1 MIIVVFF
8 IILQKFWMK
17 MKNVYIETY
26 GCQMNQAD
34 SGIVAKVLKEN
45 DFNLVSTDKQAD
57 VILINTCA
65 VRDNAEKRIHNRVHD
80 LQSLK
85 KKKPYLQ
92 IGILGCMAERLKE
105 SLVKE
110 DKVDIVAGPDSYRKI
125 AELIDNATKQYKQKH
140 DEESLRQSIDVELS
154 KEETYEDI
162 IPIEL
167 NTDGISA
174 FISIMRGCENFCSY
188 CVVPYTRGRERS
200 RSPQGIVEQAENL
213 FLQGYKDITLLGQN
227 VNSYIYEENGEK
239 INFAKLIEKV
249 AQVNP
254 LLRVRFATSHPKDI
268 SEELIDTIAKYDNIC
283 KYIHLPVQ
291 SGSNRMLEKMNRKYT
306 VEDYKQKIEM
316 IRKKIPDCALST
328 DVIAGFC
335 SETIEDHR
343 ATMDIMSWVGYDSAY
358 MFKYSERPG
367 TLASKKYDDDVSE
380 SEKIRR
386 LNEIIDLQRE
396 LSLQSNKKDIGKT
409 FEVLVEGVSKR
420 DENKY
425 FGRTSQNKVVIFD
438 KEETKKGDY
447 IKVKIDD
454 CTSATLFGSICQK
467 K

>member
-45 DFNLVSTDKQAD
+45 DFNLVSTDKEAD

-92 IGILGCMAERLKE
+92 IGILGCMAERLKD

-125 AELIDNATKQYKQKH
+125 AELIDNATKQYMQKY
-140 DEESLRQSIDVELS
+140 DEESLRQRVDVELS

-227 VNSYIYEENGEK
+227 VNSYIYEENGER

-316 IRKKIPDCALST
+316 IREKIPDCALST

-343 ATMDIMSWVGYDSAY
+343 ATMDVMSWVGYDSAY

-367 TLASKKYDDDVSE
+367 TLAAKKFDDDVSE
-380 SEKIRR
+380 EEKIRR
-386 LNEIIDLQRE
+386 LNEIIDLQRD
-396 LSLQSNKKDIGKT
+396 LSLQSNRKDIGKT
-409 FEVLVEGVSKR
+409 FEVLVEGMSKR

-438 KEETKKGDY
+438 RQDTKKGDY

-454 CTSATLFGSICQK
+454 CTSATLFGSIC
-467 K
+467 

>member
-1 MIIVVFF
+1 
-8 IILQKFWMK
+8 

-45 DFNLVSTDKQAD
+45 NFNLVSTDKQAD

-92 IGILGCMAERLKE
+92 IGILGCMAERLKD

-125 AELIDNATKQYKQKH
+125 ADLIDNATKQYKQKS
-140 DEESLRQSIDVELS
+140 DEESLRQRVDVELS

-367 TLASKKYDDDVSE
+367 TLAAKKFDDDVSE
-380 SEKIRR
+380 EEKIRR

-396 LSLQSNKKDIGKT
+396 LSLQSNRKDIGKT
-409 FEVLVEGVSKR
+409 FEVLVEGMSKR

-438 KEETKKGDY
+438 KQNTRKGDY

-454 CTSATLFGSICQK
+454 CTSATLFGSIC
-467 K
+467 

>member
-1 MIIVVFF
+1 
-8 IILQKFWMK
+8 

-45 DFNLVSTDKQAD
+45 DYNLVSTDKEAD

-92 IGILGCMAERLKE
+92 IGILGCMAERLKD

-125 AELIDNATKQYKQKH
+125 AELIDNATKQYMQKY

-367 TLASKKYDDDVSE
+367 TLAAKKFDDDVSE
-380 SEKIRR
+380 EEKIRR

-396 LSLQSNKKDIGKT
+396 LSLQSNRKDIGKT
-409 FEVLVEGVSKR
+409 FEVLVEGMSKR

-438 KEETKKGDY
+438 RQDTKKGDY

-454 CTSATLFGSICQK
+454 CTSATLFGSIC
-467 K
+467 

>member
-1 MIIVVFF
+1 
-8 IILQKFWMK
+8 
-17 MKNVYIETY
+17 
-26 GCQMNQAD
+26 MNQAD

-45 DFNLVSTDKQAD
+45 NFNLVSTDKQAD

-92 IGILGCMAERLKE
+92 IGILGCMAERLKD

-125 AELIDNATKQYKQKH
+125 AELIDNATKQYMQKY
-140 DEESLRQSIDVELS
+140 DEESLRQRVDVELS

-200 RSPQGIVEQAENL
+200 RSYQSIVEQAENL

-316 IRKKIPDCALST
+316 IREKIPDCALST

-335 SETIEDHR
+335 SETLEDHR

-367 TLASKKYDDDVSE
+367 TLAAKKFDDDVSE
-380 SEKIRR
+380 EEKIRR

-396 LSLQSNKKDIGKT
+396 LSLQSNRKDIGKT
-409 FEVLVEGVSKR
+409 FEVLVEGMSKR

-438 KEETKKGDY
+438 KQNTRKGDY

-454 CTSATLFGSICQK
+454 CTSATLFGSIC
-467 K
+467 

>member
-1 MIIVVFF
+1 
-8 IILQKFWMK
+8 
-17 MKNVYIETY
+17 
-26 GCQMNQAD
+26 MNQAD

-45 DFNLVSTDKQAD
+45 NFNLVSTDKQAD

-92 IGILGCMAERLKE
+92 IGILGCMAERLKD

-125 AELIDNATKQYKQKH
+125 AELIDNATKQYMQKY

-200 RSPQGIVEQAENL
+200 RSPQSIVEQAENL

-227 VNSYIYEENGEK
+227 VNSYIYEENGER

-316 IRKKIPDCALST
+316 IREKIPDCALST

-343 ATMDIMSWVGYDSAY
+343 ATMDVMSWVGYDSAY

-367 TLASKKYDDDVSE
+367 TLAAKKFDDDVSE
-380 SEKIRR
+380 EEKIRR

-396 LSLQSNKKDIGKT
+396 LSLQSNRKDIGKT
-409 FEVLVEGVSKR
+409 FEVLVEGMSKR

-438 KEETKKGDY
+438 KQNTRKGDY

-454 CTSATLFGSICQK
+454 CTSATLFGSIC
-467 K
+467 

>member
-1 MIIVVFF
+1 
-8 IILQKFWMK
+8 

-45 DFNLVSTDKQAD
+45 NFNLVSTDKQAD

-92 IGILGCMAERLKE
+92 IGILGCMAERLKD

-125 AELIDNATKQYKQKH
+125 AELIDNATKQYMQKY

-200 RSPQGIVEQAENL
+200 RSPQSIVEQAENL

-227 VNSYIYEENGEK
+227 VNSYIYEENGER

-343 ATMDIMSWVGYDSAY
+343 ATMDVMSWVGYDSAY

-367 TLASKKYDDDVSE
+367 TLAAKKFDDDVSE
-380 SEKIRR
+380 EEKIRR

-396 LSLQSNKKDIGKT
+396 LSLQSNRKDIGKT
-409 FEVLVEGVSKR
+409 FEVLVEGMSKR

-438 KEETKKGDY
+438 KQNTRKGDY

-454 CTSATLFGSICQK
+454 CTSATLFGSIC
-467 K
+467 

>member
-45 DFNLVSTDKQAD
+45 NFNLVSTDKEAD

-125 AELIDNATKQYKQKH
+125 AELIDNATKQYMQKY
-140 DEESLRQSIDVELS
+140 DEESLRQRVDVELS

-200 RSPQGIVEQAENL
+200 RSPQSIVEQAENL

-227 VNSYIYEENGEK
+227 VNSYIYEENGER

-306 VEDYKQKIEM
+306 VEDYKQKIEI
-316 IRKKIPDCALST
+316 IREKIPDCALST

-335 SETIEDHR
+335 SETVEDHR

-367 TLASKKYDDDVSE
+367 TLAAKKFDDDVSE
-380 SEKIRR
+380 EEKIRR

-396 LSLQSNKKDIGKT
+396 LSLQSNRKDIGKT
-409 FEVLVEGVSKR
+409 FEVLVEGMSKR

-438 KEETKKGDY
+438 KHNTKKGDY

-454 CTSATLFGSICQK
+454 CTSATLFGSIC
-467 K
+467 

>member
-1 MIIVVFF
+1 
-8 IILQKFWMK
+8 
-17 MKNVYIETY
+17 
-26 GCQMNQAD
+26 MNQAD

-45 DFNLVSTDKQAD
+45 NFNLVSTDKEAD

-92 IGILGCMAERLKE
+92 IGILGCMAERLKD

-125 AELIDNATKQYKQKH
+125 AELIDNATKQYMQKY
-140 DEESLRQSIDVELS
+140 DEESLRQRVDVELS

-200 RSPQGIVEQAENL
+200 RSYQSIVEQAENL

-316 IRKKIPDCALST
+316 IREKIPDCALST

-335 SETIEDHR
+335 SETLEDHR

-367 TLASKKYDDDVSE
+367 TLAAKKFDDDVSE
-380 SEKIRR
+380 EEKIRR

-396 LSLQSNKKDIGKT
+396 LSLQSNRKDIGKT
-409 FEVLVEGVSKR
+409 FEVLVEGMSKR

-438 KEETKKGDY
+438 KQNTRKGDY

-454 CTSATLFGSICQK
+454 CTSATLFGSIC
-467 K
+467 

>member
-1 MIIVVFF
+1 
-8 IILQKFWMK
+8 

-45 DFNLVSTDKQAD
+45 NFNLVSTDKQAD

-92 IGILGCMAERLKE
+92 IGILGCMAERLKD

-125 AELIDNATKQYKQKH
+125 AELIDNATKQYMQKY
-140 DEESLRQSIDVELS
+140 DEESLRQRVDVELS

-200 RSPQGIVEQAENL
+200 RSYQSIVEQAENL

-316 IRKKIPDCALST
+316 IREKIPDCALST

-335 SETIEDHR
+335 SETLEDHR

-367 TLASKKYDDDVSE
+367 TLAAKKFDDDVSE
-380 SEKIRR
+380 EEKIRR

-396 LSLQSNKKDIGKT
+396 LSLQSNRKDIGKT
-409 FEVLVEGVSKR
+409 FEVLVEGMSKR

-438 KEETKKGDY
+438 KQNTRKGDY

-454 CTSATLFGSICQK
+454 CTSATLFGSIC
-467 K
+467 

>member
-1 MIIVVFF
+1 
-8 IILQKFWMK
+8 
-17 MKNVYIETY
+17 
-26 GCQMNQAD
+26 MNQAD

-45 DFNLVSTDKQAD
+45 NFNLVSTDKQAD

-92 IGILGCMAERLKE
+92 IGILGCMAERLKD

-125 AELIDNATKQYKQKH
+125 AELIDNATKQYMQKH
-140 DEESLRQSIDVELS
+140 DLKHFEQSIDVELS

-200 RSPQGIVEQAENL
+200 RSYQSIVEQAENL

-306 VEDYKQKIEM
+306 VADYKQKIEM

-367 TLASKKYDDDVSE
+367 TLAAKKFDDDVSE
-380 SEKIRR
+380 EEKIRR
-386 LNEIIDLQRE
+386 LNGIIDLQRE
-396 LSLQSNKKDIGKT
+396 LSLQSNRKDIGKT
-409 FEVLVEGVSKR
+409 FEVLVEGMSKR

-438 KEETKKGDY
+438 KQNTRKGDY

-454 CTSATLFGSICQK
+454 CTSATLFGSIC
-467 K
+467 

>member
-1 MIIVVFF
+1 MIFAVFF
-8 IILQKFWMK
+8 IILQKFWNK

-45 DFNLVSTDKQAD
+45 NFNLVSTDKQAD

-92 IGILGCMAERLKE
+92 IGILGCMAERLKD

-125 AELIDNATKQYKQKH
+125 ADLIDNATKQYMQKY
-140 DEESLRQSIDVELS
+140 DEESLRQRVDVELS

-200 RSPQGIVEQAENL
+200 RSYQSIVEQAENL

-367 TLASKKYDDDVSE
+367 TLAAKKFDDDVSE
-380 SEKIRR
+380 EEKIRR

-396 LSLQSNKKDIGKT
+396 LSLQSNRKDVGKT
-409 FEVLVEGVSKR
+409 FEVLVEGMSKR

-438 KEETKKGDY
+438 RQDTKKGDY

-454 CTSATLFGSICQK
+454 CTSATLFGSIC
-467 K
+467 

>member
-1 MIIVVFF
+1 
-8 IILQKFWMK
+8 

-45 DFNLVSTDKQAD
+45 NFNLVSTDKQAD

-92 IGILGCMAERLKE
+92 IGILGCMAERLKD

-125 AELIDNATKQYKQKH
+125 ADLIDNATKQYMQKY
-140 DEESLRQSIDVELS
+140 DEESLRQRVDVELS

-200 RSPQGIVEQAENL
+200 RSYQSIVEQAENL

-316 IRKKIPDCALST
+316 IREKIPDCALST

-367 TLASKKYDDDVSE
+367 TLAAKKFDDDVSE
-380 SEKIRR
+380 EEKIRR

-396 LSLQSNKKDIGKT
+396 LSLQSNRKDIGKT
-409 FEVLVEGVSKR
+409 FEVLVEGMSKR

-438 KEETKKGDY
+438 KQNTKKGDY

-454 CTSATLFGSICQK
+454 CTSATLFGSIC
-467 K
+467 

>member
-1 MIIVVFF
+1 
-8 IILQKFWMK
+8 
-17 MKNVYIETY
+17 
-26 GCQMNQAD
+26 MNQAD

-45 DFNLVSTDKQAD
+45 DFNLVSTDKEAD

-92 IGILGCMAERLKE
+92 IGILGCMAGRLKD

-125 AELIDNATKQYKQKH
+125 AELIDNATKQYMQKY
-140 DEESLRQSIDVELS
+140 DEESLRQRVDVELS

-200 RSPQGIVEQAENL
+200 RSPQSIVEQAENL

-316 IRKKIPDCALST
+316 IREKIPDCALST

-367 TLASKKYDDDVSE
+367 TLAAKKFEDDVSE
-380 SEKIRR
+380 EEKIRR

-396 LSLQSNKKDIGKT
+396 LSLQSNRKDIGKT
-409 FEVLVEGVSKR
+409 FEVLVEGMSKR

-438 KEETKKGDY
+438 RQDTKKGDY

-454 CTSATLFGSICQK
+454 CTSATLFGSIC
-467 K
+467 

>member
-1 MIIVVFF
+1 
-8 IILQKFWMK
+8 

-45 DFNLVSTDKQAD
+45 DFNLVSTDKEAD

-92 IGILGCMAERLKE
+92 IGILGCMAGRLKD

-125 AELIDNATKQYKQKH
+125 AELIDNATKQYMQKY
-140 DEESLRQSIDVELS
+140 DEESLRQRVDVELS

-200 RSPQGIVEQAENL
+200 RSPQSIVEQAENL

-316 IRKKIPDCALST
+316 IREKIPDCALST

-367 TLASKKYDDDVSE
+367 TLAAKKFEDDVSE
-380 SEKIRR
+380 EEKIRR

-396 LSLQSNKKDIGKT
+396 LSLQSNRKDIGKT
-409 FEVLVEGVSKR
+409 FEVLVEGMSKR

-438 KEETKKGDY
+438 RQDTKKGDY

-454 CTSATLFGSICQK
+454 CTSATLFGSIC
-467 K
+467 

>member
-1 MIIVVFF
+1 
-8 IILQKFWMK
+8 
-17 MKNVYIETY
+17 
-26 GCQMNQAD
+26 MNQAD

-92 IGILGCMAERLKE
+92 IGILGCMAERLKD
-105 SLVKE
+105 SLVKK

-125 AELIDNATKQYKQKH
+125 AELIDNATKQYMQKY
-140 DEESLRQSIDVELS
+140 DEESLRQRVDVELS

-200 RSPQGIVEQAENL
+200 RSYQSIVEQAENL

-367 TLASKKYDDDVSE
+367 TLAAKKFDDDVSE
-380 SEKIRR
+380 EEKIRR

-396 LSLQSNKKDIGKT
+396 LSLQSNRKDIGKT
-409 FEVLVEGVSKR
+409 FEVLVEGMSKR

-438 KEETKKGDY
+438 KQNTRKGDY

-454 CTSATLFGSICQK
+454 CTSATLFGSIC
-467 K
+467 

>member
-1 MIIVVFF
+1 
-8 IILQKFWMK
+8 

-45 DFNLVSTDKQAD
+45 NFNLVSTDKQAD

-92 IGILGCMAERLKE
+92 IGILGCMAERLKD

-125 AELIDNATKQYKQKH
+125 ADLIDNATKQYMQKY

-200 RSPQGIVEQAENL
+200 RSPQSIVEQAENL

-367 TLASKKYDDDVSE
+367 TLAAKKFDDDVSE
-380 SEKIRR
+380 EEKIRR

-396 LSLQSNKKDIGKT
+396 LSLQSNRKDIGKT
-409 FEVLVEGVSKR
+409 FEVLVEGMSKR

-438 KEETKKGDY
+438 KQNTRKGDY

-454 CTSATLFGSICQK
+454 CTSATLFGSIC
-467 K
+467 

>member
-1 MIIVVFF
+1 
-8 IILQKFWMK
+8 

-45 DFNLVSTDKQAD
+45 NFNLVSTDKQAD

-92 IGILGCMAERLKE
+92 IGILGCMAERLKD

-125 AELIDNATKQYKQKH
+125 ADLIDNATKQYMQKY
-140 DEESLRQSIDVELS
+140 DEESLRQRVDVELS

-200 RSPQGIVEQAENL
+200 RSYQSIVEQAENL

-227 VNSYIYEENGEK
+227 VNSYIYEENGER

-316 IRKKIPDCALST
+316 IREKIPDCALST

-343 ATMDIMSWVGYDSAY
+343 ATMDVMSWVGYDSAY

-367 TLASKKYDDDVSE
+367 TLAAKKFDDDVSE
-380 SEKIRR
+380 EEKIRR
-386 LNEIIDLQRE
+386 LNEIIDLQRD
-396 LSLQSNKKDIGKT
+396 LSLQSNRKDIGKT
-409 FEVLVEGVSKR
+409 FEVLVEGMSKR

-438 KEETKKGDY
+438 KQNTRKGDY

-454 CTSATLFGSICQK
+454 CTSATLFGSIC
-467 K
+467 

>member
-1 MIIVVFF
+1 
-8 IILQKFWMK
+8 

-45 DFNLVSTDKQAD
+45 NFNLVSTDKQAD

-92 IGILGCMAERLKE
+92 IGILGCMAERLKD

-125 AELIDNATKQYKQKH
+125 ADLIDNATKQYMQKY
-140 DEESLRQSIDVELS
+140 DEESLRQRVDVELS

-200 RSPQGIVEQAENL
+200 RSYQSIVEQAENL

-367 TLASKKYDDDVSE
+367 TLAAKKFDDDVSE
-380 SEKIRR
+380 EEKIRR

-396 LSLQSNKKDIGKT
+396 LSLQSNRKDVGKT
-409 FEVLVEGVSKR
+409 FEVLVEGMSKR

-438 KEETKKGDY
+438 RQDTKKGDY

-454 CTSATLFGSICQK
+454 CTSATLFGSIC
-467 K
+467 

>member
-1 MIIVVFF
+1 
-8 IILQKFWMK
+8 

-45 DFNLVSTDKQAD
+45 NFNLVSTDKQAD

-125 AELIDNATKQYKQKH
+125 AELIDNATKQYMQKPDLKH
-140 DEESLRQSIDVELS
+140 FEQSIDVELS

-200 RSPQGIVEQAENL
+200 RSYQSIVEQAENL

-316 IRKKIPDCALST
+316 IREKIPDCALST

-367 TLASKKYDDDVSE
+367 TLAAKKFDDDVSE
-380 SEKIRR
+380 EEKIRR

-396 LSLQSNKKDIGKT
+396 LSLQSNRKDIGKT
-409 FEVLVEGVSKR
+409 FEVLVEGMSKR

-438 KEETKKGDY
+438 RQDTKKGDY

-454 CTSATLFGSICQK
+454 CTSATLFGSIC
-467 K
+467 

>member
-45 DFNLVSTDKQAD
+45 NFNLVSTDKQAD

-92 IGILGCMAERLKE
+92 IGILGCMAERLKD

-125 AELIDNATKQYKQKH
+125 AELIDNATKQYMQKY

-200 RSPQGIVEQAENL
+200 RSPQSIVEQAENL

-227 VNSYIYEENGEK
+227 VNSYIYEENGER

-316 IRKKIPDCALST
+316 IREKIPDCALST

-343 ATMDIMSWVGYDSAY
+343 ATMDVMSWVGYDSAY

-367 TLASKKYDDDVSE
+367 TLAAKKFDDDVSE
-380 SEKIRR
+380 EEKIRR

-396 LSLQSNKKDIGKT
+396 LSLQSNRKDIGKT
-409 FEVLVEGVSKR
+409 FEVLVEGMSKR

-438 KEETKKGDY
+438 KQNTRKGDY

-454 CTSATLFGSICQK
+454 CTSATLFGSIC
-467 K
+467 

>member
-1 MIIVVFF
+1 
-8 IILQKFWMK
+8 
-17 MKNVYIETY
+17 
-26 GCQMNQAD
+26 MNQAD

-45 DFNLVSTDKQAD
+45 NFNLVSTDKEAD

-125 AELIDNATKQYKQKH
+125 AELIDNATKQYMQKY
-140 DEESLRQSIDVELS
+140 DEESLRQRVDVELS

-200 RSPQGIVEQAENL
+200 RSPQSIVEQAENL

-227 VNSYIYEENGEK
+227 VNSYIYEENGER

-306 VEDYKQKIEM
+306 VEDYKQKIEI
-316 IRKKIPDCALST
+316 IREKIPDCALST

-335 SETIEDHR
+335 SETVEDHR

-367 TLASKKYDDDVSE
+367 TLAAKKFDDDVSE
-380 SEKIRR
+380 EEKIRR

-396 LSLQSNKKDIGKT
+396 LSLQSNRKDIGKT
-409 FEVLVEGVSKR
+409 FEVLVEGMSKR

-438 KEETKKGDY
+438 KHNTKKGDY

-454 CTSATLFGSICQK
+454 CTSATLFGSIC
-467 K
+467 

>member
-1 MIIVVFF
+1 
-8 IILQKFWMK
+8 
-17 MKNVYIETY
+17 
-26 GCQMNQAD
+26 MNQAD

-45 DFNLVSTDKQAD
+45 NFNLVSTDKQAD

-92 IGILGCMAERLKE
+92 IGILGCMAERLKD

-125 AELIDNATKQYKQKH
+125 AELIDNATKQYMQKY
-140 DEESLRQSIDVELS
+140 DEESLRQRVDVELS

-200 RSPQGIVEQAENL
+200 RSYQSIVEQAENL

-227 VNSYIYEENGEK
+227 VNSYIYEENGEN

-367 TLASKKYDDDVSE
+367 TLAAKKFDDDVSE
-380 SEKIRR
+380 EEKIRR

-396 LSLQSNKKDIGKT
+396 LSLQSNRKDIGKT
-409 FEVLVEGVSKR
+409 FEVLVEGMSKR

-438 KEETKKGDY
+438 KQNTKKGDY

-454 CTSATLFGSICQK
+454 CTSATLFGSIC
-467 K
+467 

>member
-1 MIIVVFF
+1 
-8 IILQKFWMK
+8 

-45 DFNLVSTDKQAD
+45 NFNLVSTDKQAD

-110 DKVDIVAGPDSYRKI
+110 DRVDIVAGPDSYRKI
-125 AELIDNATKQYKQKH
+125 AELIDNATKQYMQKY
-140 DEESLRQSIDVELS
+140 DEESLRQRVDVELS

-200 RSPQGIVEQAENL
+200 RSPQSIVEQAENL

-316 IRKKIPDCALST
+316 IREKIPDCALST

-367 TLASKKYDDDVSE
+367 TLAAKKFDDDVSE
-380 SEKIRR
+380 EEKIRR

-396 LSLQSNKKDIGKT
+396 LSLQSNRKDIGKT
-409 FEVLVEGVSKR
+409 FEVLVEGMSKR

-438 KEETKKGDY
+438 KQNTRKGDY

-454 CTSATLFGSICQK
+454 CTSATLFGSIC
-467 K
+467 